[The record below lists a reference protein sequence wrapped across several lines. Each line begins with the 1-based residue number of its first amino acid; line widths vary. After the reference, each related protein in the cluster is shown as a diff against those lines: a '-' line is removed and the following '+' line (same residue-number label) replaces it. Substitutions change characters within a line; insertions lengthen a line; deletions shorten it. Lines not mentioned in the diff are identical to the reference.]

1 MGENIK
7 KPTAKYGLTEQ
18 QSINKWNFLIP
29 KKD

>member
-18 QSINKWNFLIP
+18 QSINQSISETSL
-29 KKD
+29 D